1 MHTHFRTFSRKF
13 FEKNSPFTYSH
24 CEKPNAHPIS
34 KNLSLHLFG
43 IGKSKRTLFLRK
55 NFEKYFLFGCG
66 TAYFTYLKSP
76 FTYLEFECQNAT
88 CFLEIFEIFS
98 KALSVSKNILSLVLT
113 GRGRLGTVILKKGKK
128 ICPPEVAGKQIL
140 LFYYL
145 NIGEKTFNST

>member
-1 MHTHFRTFSRKF
+1 MFPLGRAKLSGVFENFFVLQKTPSLIWTKGAEMHTHFRTFSRKF

-76 FTYLEFECQNAT
+76 FTYLEFECKNAT
-88 CFLEIFEIFS
+88 C
-98 KALSVSKNILSLVLT
+98 LS
-113 GRGRLGTVILKKGKK
+113 
-128 ICPPEVAGKQIL
+128 
-140 LFYYL
+140 
-145 NIGEKTFNST
+145 EKTEKIFLKRSFVLKTYPHLFPLGEGVWGQ

>member
-76 FTYLEFECQNAT
+76 FTYLEFECKNAT
-88 CFLEIFEIFS
+88 C
-98 KALSVSKNILSLVLT
+98 LSEKTEKILKRLHVSKNLLT
-113 GRGRLGTVILKKGKK
+113 CSHWESVFGDGNSEKRQKNKLAGYGRH
-128 ICPPEVAGKQIL
+128 
-140 LFYYL
+140 
-145 NIGEKTFNST
+145 TFDTKN

>member
-76 FTYLEFECQNAT
+76 FTYLEFERQNAT
-88 CFLEIFEIFS
+88 CFLEKTENFFE
-98 KALSVSKNILSLVLT
+98 KAVYLKNIPSLVPT
-113 GRGRLGTVILKKGKK
+113 GRGHLGIVIPKKGKK
-128 ICPPEVAGKQIL
+128 ICPPDMAGVFVFAWRRQHG
-140 LFYYL
+140 LFII
-145 NIGEKTFNST
+145 NR